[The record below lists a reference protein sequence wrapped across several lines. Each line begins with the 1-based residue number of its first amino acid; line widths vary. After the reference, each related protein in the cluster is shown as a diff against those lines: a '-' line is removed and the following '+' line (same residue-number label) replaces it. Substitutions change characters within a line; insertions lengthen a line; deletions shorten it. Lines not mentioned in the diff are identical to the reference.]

1 MYDVCA
7 SINSLYVPFNVS
19 PDFVSCS
26 SVVFLPTNSDPGA
39 AEKLLQ
45 PMAAHALS
53 YFCSYGIVGWSKM

>member
-7 SINSLYVPFNVS
+7 SINRLYVPFNVS

-45 PMAAHALS
+45 PVASVAMAMLDGVK
-53 YFCSYGIVGWSKM
+53 CKTLVL